1 MAARTQVA
9 LTKQLHTELAH
20 KQWLARNLHGTK
32 VQRASL
38 VRILKLAHCTHTTNT
53 QAQRKIDIDVV
64 PKKKSAP
71 LRMRSLC
78 LLLIVR
84 LECEVYTNNSKLSV
98 IYSCECLCTAT

>member
-38 VRILKLAHCTHTTNT
+38 VRILKLAHSTHTTNT
-53 QAQRKIDIDVV
+53 QAERQDRHRRCAKEKERT
-64 PKKKSAP
+64 PKDA
-71 LRMRSLC
+71 
-78 LLLIVR
+78 
-84 LECEVYTNNSKLSV
+84 LSV
-98 IYSCECLCTAT
+98 FTTNR